1 MVVRKNNFPHPIDKH
16 VGGRMRLRRIEMRLS
31 QNALA
36 DKLGITFQAVQ
47 KYESGAVRL
56 SASRLYEVAQALAI
70 PPSFFF
76 DSYSDEISEAAP
88 HCLDRRDL
96 AALLRGYCAI
106 RDIALQTQV
115 RRLIAVLGRT
125 QEETTES

>member
-16 VGGRMRLRRIEMRLS
+16 VGGRMRLRRIEMR
-31 QNALA
+31 
-36 DKLGITFQAVQ
+36 
-47 KYESGAVRL
+47 
-56 SASRLYEVAQALAI
+56 QALAI

-76 DSYSDEISEAAP
+76 DGYADEISEAAP